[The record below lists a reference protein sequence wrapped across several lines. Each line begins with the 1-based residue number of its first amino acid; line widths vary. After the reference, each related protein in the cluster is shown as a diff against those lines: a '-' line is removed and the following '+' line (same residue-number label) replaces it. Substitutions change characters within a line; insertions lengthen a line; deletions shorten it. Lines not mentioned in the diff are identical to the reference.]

1 MVSNLQIFVVGVP
14 VLIIL
19 GDEPQTSFFMKSAI
33 VWMNDLV
40 VVGII
45 FGNLIWSMYTSQNDA
60 AFTSSQNIGEFVSK
74 GINEYRDN
82 VRPLPHRWNVFER
95 EHRTPGGQTSAVLLK
110 SIRGYPV
117 KRRLAV
123 DVVAFHN
130 FLLCQH
136 SFRVPKKFQVQAAL

>member
-45 FGNLIWSMYTSQNDA
+45 FGNLIWSMYASQNDA

-74 GINEYRDN
+74 GI
-82 VRPLPHRWNVFER
+82 HM
-95 EHRTPGGQTSAVLLK
+95 
-110 SIRGYPV
+110 
-117 KRRLAV
+117 
-123 DVVAFHN
+123 
-130 FLLCQH
+130 
-136 SFRVPKKFQVQAAL
+136 AL